1 MRFILKY
8 GSANVVIGTVSWK
21 IIIFALTAEKQ
32 LHNMKKQP
40 LSYLKNIKRNQAEY
54 RAILKK
60 RAEVVQARITKSL
73 KRNPL

>member
-1 MRFILKY
+1 
-8 GSANVVIGTVSWK
+8 
-21 IIIFALTAEKQ
+21 
-32 LHNMKKQP
+32 MKKQP